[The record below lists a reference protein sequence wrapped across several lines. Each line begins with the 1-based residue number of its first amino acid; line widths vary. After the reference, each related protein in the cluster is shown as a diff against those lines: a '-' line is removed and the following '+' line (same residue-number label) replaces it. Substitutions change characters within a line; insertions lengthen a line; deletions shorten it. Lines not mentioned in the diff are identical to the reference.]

1 MNSAIIL
8 SDYLEELKREIRA
21 LREQLAVL
29 LQEKEELLSHIC
41 PQLQAQY
48 AAVIGIYENR
58 AHDLELQILEL
69 KRRIEIVQAA
79 VNRAKTVSSD
89 KVDEQIHKEYQAFHE
104 RVEEER
110 EKSES
115 AQKAQRAKAEKEQEY
130 QKEWEQRYGKKDTY
144 SSDGEAVNGPD
155 GKKASEKEESEHR
168 DQKNGN
174 PSEKGAEEEKQ
185 KAPNAKELYRKIVK
199 RLHPDVNPNATER
212 EKELFRKATKA
223 YQEGDIVTLQEICD
237 EIFSGVNQE
246 EDAENLTIEKLEEI
260 RTLLRKQIQATAEEI
275 RGIQNRTPYK
285 YKELLEDPE
294 KIRLVQEKIQ
304 EAISLYEK
312 EVERLQKMYQ
322 AVCRQMREQAGE

>member
-1 MNSAIIL
+1 M
-8 SDYLEELKREIRA
+8 
-21 LREQLAVL
+21 
-29 LQEKEELLSHIC
+29 
-41 PQLQAQY
+41 
-48 AAVIGIYENR
+48 
-58 AHDLELQILEL
+58 
-69 KRRIEIVQAA
+69 
-79 VNRAKTVSSD
+79 
-89 KVDEQIHKEYQAFHE
+89 
-104 RVEEER
+104 
-110 EKSES
+110 
-115 AQKAQRAKAEKEQEY
+115 
-130 QKEWEQRYGKKDTY
+130 
-144 SSDGEAVNGPD
+144 
-155 GKKASEKEESEHR
+155 
-168 DQKNGN
+168 
-174 PSEKGAEEEKQ
+174 
-185 KAPNAKELYRKIVK
+185 
-199 RLHPDVNPNATER
+199 NPNATER